1 MSLKLNIASTYF
13 SQIYNGFIGII
24 VMPIFLLNM
33 GSEAY
38 GLIAIFTLVQ
48 AWFALL
54 DAGISQSVSR
64 QTARYYAGTLTSQD
78 YCNLY
83 NGLHV
88 AFLFICSFV
97 LVLLLT
103 NIDGLAR
110 SWLNVKKIN
119 NEDIS
124 YILGIIFVCV
134 FMRCIGGLY
143 RGVINGAEKIVWLSF
158 FNIALATLRFVL
170 VIPYLYLYDFQIL
183 KYFEYQFFIALF
195 EYIILFWKKNNLIP
209 KNKINIKQS
218 LIEVRKNKA
227 FIINIGIASTIWLLI
242 SQFDKLLLSKYV
254 SLSDYG
260 YYSMAVMLASIILL
274 CSSPIG
280 NAILPR
286 LTNLISREKKEEA
299 ISIYMQLTKFVC
311 IIITMVGFI
320 IILNINQVL
329 LTWIGD
335 LSSKKYIED
344 TIIFYILGN
353 IFLVLS
359 NFPYYLQYAVGDLKY
374 HMRGNLILASIMIPS
389 MFLAV
394 LNYGVNGAGLV
405 WLIINF
411 IWFLVWP
418 YFIHKIFF
426 QKIYNTWMLSI
437 VVTGFYILFLNLGLS
452 LIGQEVLNGNYSRM
466 ANFIYL
472 IILGLI
478 NLLVVVIFSK
488 KIREFILIKFRV
500 LKS

>member
-1 MSLKLNIASTYF
+1 
-13 SQIYNGFIGII
+13 
-24 VMPIFLLNM
+24 MPIFLLNM
-33 GSEAY
+33 GPEAY

-54 DAGISQSVSR
+54 DAGISQSISR
-64 QTARYYAGTLTSQD
+64 QTARYYAGKLTSQD

-103 NIDGLAR
+103 NIDGLVG

-119 NEDIS
+119 SEDIS

-170 VIPYLYLYDFQIL
+170 VIPYLYLYDFKVL

-218 LIEVRKNKA
+218 LIEVCKNKA

-254 SLSDYG
+254 SLSEYG

-274 CSSPIG
+274 CSSPVG

-320 IILNINQVL
+320 IILNIDQVI

-335 LSSKKYIED
+335 LGSKKYIED

-394 LNYGVNGAGLV
+394 LNYGVYGAGIT
-405 WLIINF
+405 WLIVNF
-411 IWFLVWP
+411 FWFLLWP
-418 YFIHKIFF
+418 YFIHKKIF
-426 QKIYNTWMLSI
+426 QNVYLVWLKNIITTSL
-437 VVTGFYILFLNLGLS
+437 YILFLNIILS
-452 LIGQEVLNGNYSRM
+452 LIGHGILNGNNNRM
-466 ANFIYL
+466 TNFTYL
-472 IILGLI
+472 LILGLI
-478 NLLVVVIFSK
+478 NLLFILIISK
-488 KIREFILIKFRV
+488 KLREFILIKFRV

>member
-1 MSLKLNIASTYF
+1 
-13 SQIYNGFIGII
+13 
-24 VMPIFLLNM
+24 MPIFLLNM
-33 GSEAY
+33 GPEAY

-54 DAGISQSVSR
+54 DAGISQSISR
-64 QTARYYAGTLTSQD
+64 QTARYYAGTLTCQD

-97 LVLLLT
+97 LVLLLI
-103 NIDGLAR
+103 NIDGLAG

-119 NEDIS
+119 SEDVS

-170 VIPYLYLYDFQIL
+170 VIPYLYLYDFKVL

-218 LIEVRKNKA
+218 FIEVCRNKA

-260 YYSMAVMLASIILL
+260 YYSMAVMLASVILL
-274 CSSPIG
+274 CSSPVG

-299 ISIYMQLTKFVC
+299 INIYMQLTKFVC
-311 IIITMVGFI
+311 IIIAMVGFI
-320 IILNINQVL
+320 IILNIDQVV

-389 MFLAV
+389 MLLAV
-394 LNYGVNGAGLV
+394 LNYGVYGAGIT
-405 WLIINF
+405 WLIVNF
-411 IWFLVWP
+411 FWFLVWP

-426 QKIYNTWMLSI
+426 KKIYNTWMLNI
-437 VVTGFYILFLNLGLS
+437 FVTSFGILFLNIGLS
-452 LIGQEVLNGNYSRM
+452 VIGNEILYGTYNRM
-466 ANFIYL
+466 VSFIYL

-478 NLLVVVIFSK
+478 NLLTIVIFSK
-488 KIREFILIKFRV
+488 KIREFILIKIRV

>member
-1 MSLKLNIASTYF
+1 
-13 SQIYNGFIGII
+13 
-24 VMPIFLLNM
+24 MPIFLLNM
-33 GSEAY
+33 GPEAY

-54 DAGISQSVSR
+54 DAGISQSISR

-97 LVLLLT
+97 LVLLLI
-103 NIDGLAR
+103 NIDGLAG

-119 NEDIS
+119 SEDIS

-134 FMRCIGGLY
+134 FMRCTGGLY

-170 VIPYLYLYDFQIL
+170 VIPYLYLYDFNIL

-195 EYIILFWKKNNLIP
+195 EYIILFWKNNKLIP

-218 LIEVRKNKA
+218 FIEVRKNKA

-260 YYSMAVMLASIILL
+260 YYSMGVMLASIILL
-274 CSSPIG
+274 CSSPVG

-286 LTNLISREKKEEA
+286 LTNLISRGKKEEA
-299 ISIYMQLTKFVC
+299 INIYMQLTNFVC

-320 IILNINQVL
+320 IILNIDQVV

-344 TIIFYILGN
+344 TIIFYVLGN

-389 MFLAV
+389 MFLAI
-394 LNYGVNGAGLV
+394 LNYGVYGAGIT
-405 WLIINF
+405 WLIVNF
-411 IWFLVWP
+411 FWFLLWP
-418 YFIHKIFF
+418 YFIHKKFF
-426 QKIYNTWMLSI
+426 QNVYSVWLKKIITTSL
-437 VVTGFYILFLNLGLS
+437 YILFLNIILS
-452 LIGQEVLNGNYSRM
+452 LIGHGILNGSNNRM
-466 ANFIYL
+466 TNFTYL
-472 IILGLI
+472 FILGLV
-478 NLLVVVIFSK
+478 NLFFILIISK
-488 KIREFILIKFRV
+488 KLREFILIKFRV
-500 LKS
+500 LKL